1 MEEALEILGSFALA
15 NPRVAGVLSALLA
28 VLTAIGLVCAQI
40 DAEALAKAGYPR
52 AAKAVELG
60 AQIGAFA
67 KALWSS
73 KKKDGAT

>member
-1 MEEALEILGSFALA
+1 MEAIELLGALA
-15 NPRVAGVLSALLA
+15 AQNPRLAGVLSAGLV
-28 VLTAIGLVCAQI
+28 VLTVIGLVCAQI
-40 DAEALAKAGYPR
+40 DTKALAEAGYPR

>member
-1 MEEALEILGSFALA
+1 MEAIELLGALA
-15 NPRVAGVLSALLA
+15 AQNPRLAGVLSAGLV
-28 VLTAIGLVCAQI
+28 VLTVIGLVCAQI
-40 DAEALAKAGYPR
+40 NTKALAEAGYPR